1 MRRINALFTG
11 NAELAAL
18 TDRADSLAVSQKIW
32 QTVVPDPLKH
42 FTQAGS
48 IKHKRL
54 TVYADNGAIAA
65 KVKLLLPSLL
75 IKLQKQGLEITS
87 IRVEVQVKS
96 SARKQSKTPRSISPQ
111 ASSRLRSL
119 ADELK
124 GSALGEVL
132 ARLSGRNESG
142 KS

>member
-1 MRRINALFTG
+1 MRRINALFSN

-18 TDRADSLAVSQKIW
+18 SGRVDSLAVSQKIW
-32 QTVVPDPLKH
+32 QTVVPDPLKQ
-42 FTQAGS
+42 FTQAGG
-48 IKHKRL
+48 IQHKRL

-96 SARKQSKTPRSISPQ
+96 PPRKTAKTPRSISPG
-111 ASSRLRSL
+111 ASSRLREL
-119 ADELK
+119 ADELD
-124 GSALGEVL
+124 GSALGEAL
-132 ARLSGRNESG
+132 ARLSSRS
-142 KS
+142 

>member
-1 MRRINALFTG
+1 MRRIDALFKS

-18 TDRADSLAVSQKIW
+18 SDRVDSLAVSQKIW
-32 QTVVPDPLKH
+32 QTVVPDPLKQ
-42 FTQAGS
+42 FTQAGG

-96 SARKQSKTPRSISPQ
+96 SPRKTARTPRSISPR
-111 ASSRLRSL
+111 ASSRLREL
-119 ADELK
+119 AEELE
-124 GSALGEVL
+124 GSPLGEVL
-132 ARLSGRNESG
+132 ARLSSKG
-142 KS
+142 

>member
-1 MRRINALFTG
+1 MRRINALFKN

-18 TDRADSLAVSQKIW
+18 SDRVDSLAVSQKIW
-32 QTVVPDPLKH
+32 QTVVPDPLKQ

-48 IKHKRL
+48 IKYKRL

-96 SARKQSKTPRSISPQ
+96 SLRKTAKTLRSISPG
-111 ASSRLRSL
+111 ASTRLRKL
-119 ADELK
+119 AQELE
-124 GSALGEVL
+124 GSPLGEVL
-132 ARLSGRNESG
+132 ARLSSRG
-142 KS
+142 

>member
-1 MRRINALFTG
+1 MRRINALFRN

-18 TDRADSLAVSQKIW
+18 SGRVDSLAVSQKIW
-32 QTVVPDPLKH
+32 QTVVPDPLKQ
-42 FTQAGS
+42 FTQAGG

-96 SARKQSKTPRSISPQ
+96 SPRKIAKTPRRISPG
-111 ASSRLRSL
+111 ASSRLREL
-119 ADELK
+119 ADELD

-132 ARLSGRNESG
+132 ARLSNRS
-142 KS
+142 

>member
-1 MRRINALFTG
+1 MRRINALFQ

-18 TDRADSLAVSQKIW
+18 SGRVDSLAVSQKIW
-32 QTVVPDPLKH
+32 QTVVPDPLKQ
-42 FTQAGS
+42 FTQAGG

-96 SARKQSKTPRSISPQ
+96 SPRKTAKIPRSISPG
-111 ASSRLRSL
+111 ASSRLRKL
-119 ADELK
+119 AEELE
-124 GSALGEVL
+124 GSPLGEVL
-132 ARLSGRNESG
+132 ARLSSRG
-142 KS
+142 

>member
-1 MRRINALFTG
+1 MRRISSLFND

-18 TDRADSLAVSQKIW
+18 SGRADSLAVSQKFW
-32 QTVVPDPLKH
+32 RAVVPDPLKH
-42 FTQAGS
+42 FTQAGG

-75 IKLQKQGLEITS
+75 IKLQKQGLEVTS

-96 SARKQSKTPRSISPQ
+96 SPRKPARQPRSISAQ
-111 ASSRLRSL
+111 TSSRLRAL
-119 ADELK
+119 AHELD
-124 GSALGEVL
+124 GSALGEAL
-132 ARLSGRNESG
+132 ARLARRS
-142 KS
+142 

>member
-1 MRRINALFTG
+1 MRRINALFKD

-18 TDRADSLAVSQKIW
+18 SGRADSLSVSQKIW
-32 QTVVPDPLKH
+32 QSVVPDPLNH

-54 TVYADNGAIAA
+54 TVYADNGAVAA

-75 IKLQKQGLEITS
+75 KKLQNQGLELTS

-96 SARKQSKTPRSISPQ
+96 ASRKPERTPRVISPL
-111 ASSRLRSL
+111 ASSRLSDL
-119 ADELK
+119 AEQLH
-124 GSALGEVL
+124 GSALGEAL
-132 ARLSGRNESG
+132 ARLSRRR
-142 KS
+142 